1 MKKSLFAIAAVTAF
15 AGAAQAQSSVTVY
28 GILDVGFQSATS
40 KTSGVAN
47 AVGGAAGNNNA
58 INTVNTS
65 NTTGTTFGQSAE
77 TTSRIGF
84 RGTEDIGGGTS
95 AFFTL
100 ETTLAPASAIVSTWN
115 NRQTFLGLAQKGMGR
130 ASIGTQYTP
139 IHEAIGATSAGQQNN
154 MPGDVVYGANL
165 ANATNNAGTRL
176 PGQQE
181 FTYTNNNGGAASGP
195 NNYTNRVSNSIR
207 FASDNF
213 AGFVGKFIYAQNSQ
227 DTNAIS
233 PVPVAG
239 AQVNTGGYNNYTG
252 YGLGVDYSGVKKL
265 IASANYQTF
274 KANQFAITTAAAGA
288 TTGVSQVTTAAV
300 VSPTSGQGT
309 QANSIDTQMYLGAT
323 YDFGI
328 LKAYAQYINRKASA
342 TFDTNVYAK
351 RTAQQIGVRSFVT
364 PKIEPWASM
373 GTGKI
378 TNAYYVAPTANGG
391 IATQSAA
398 ANVFGWQL
406 GSNYW
411 LSKRTNL
418 YAIYGMTSTGNT
430 VYPQTA
436 NGNSA
441 NLNSVS
447 NSYSSY
453 AVGMRHTF

>member
-47 AVGGAAGNNNA
+47 AVGGAAGNNQA
-58 INTVNTS
+58 INTYNTGS
-65 NTTGTTFGQSAE
+65 TTGTTFGQSAE
-77 TTSRIGF
+77 TTSRLGF
-84 RGTEDIGGGTS
+84 RGTEDLGGGTS

-100 ETTLAPASAIVSTWN
+100 ETTLAPASANLSTWN
-115 NRQTFLGLAQKGMGR
+115 NRQAFLGLAQKGIGR
-130 ASIGTQYTP
+130 SSIGTQYTP
-139 IHEAIGATSAGQQNN
+139 IHEAIAVTSAGQQNN

-176 PGQQE
+176 PGQQD
-181 FTYTNNNGGAASGP
+181 FTYTNANGGAASGP

-213 AGFVGKFIYAQNSQ
+213 AGIVAKFIYAQNSQ
-227 DTNAIS
+227 DTNAIT
-233 PVPVAG
+233 PAAVAG
-239 AQVNTGGYNNYTG
+239 AQATTGGYNNYTG
-252 YGLGVDYSGVKKL
+252 YGVGVDYTGVKKL
-265 IASANYQTF
+265 IATANYQTF
-274 KANQFAITTAAAGA
+274 KANQYAITTAAATATNGA
-288 TTGVSQVTTAAV
+288 GQVTT
-300 VSPTSGQGT
+300 VSVASGTSGQGT
-309 QANSIDTQMYLGAT
+309 QANSVDNQMYLAAT

-342 TFDTNVYAK
+342 VTDGNVYAK

-364 PKIEPWASM
+364 PKIEPWASI

-378 TNAYYVAPTANGG
+378 TNSYYSAPTAAGQ
-391 IATQSAA
+391 IATQSAS

-418 YAIYGMTSTGNT
+418 YAIYGLTSTGNT
-430 VYPQTA
+430 VYPQAA

-453 AVGMRHTF
+453 ALGMRHTF

>member
-1 MKKSLFAIAAVTAF
+1 MKKSLFAIAAVGAF

-40 KTSGVAN
+40 KTAGVPN
-47 AVGGAAGNNNA
+47 AVAGAAGNNQA
-58 INTVNTS
+58 INTYNTGS
-65 NTTGTTFGQSAE
+65 TTGTTFGQSAE
-77 TTSRIGF
+77 TTSRLGF

-100 ETTLAPASAIVSTWN
+100 ETTLAPASANVSTWN
-115 NRQTFLGLAQKGMGR
+115 NRQAFLGLAQKGIGR

-139 IHEAIGATSAGQQNN
+139 IHEAIGVTSAGQQNN
-154 MPGDVVYGANL
+154 MPGDVIYGANL
-165 ANATNNAGTRL
+165 ANATNNAGSRL
-176 PGQQE
+176 PGQND
-181 FTYTNNNGGAASGP
+181 FTYTNNNGGATNGP

-207 FASDNF
+207 FASENV
-213 AGFVGKFIYAQNSQ
+213 AGFVGKAIYAQNSQ

-233 PVPVAG
+233 PTPVAG
-239 AQVNTGGYNNYTG
+239 AQANTGGYNNYTG
-252 YGLGVDYSGVKKL
+252 WGLGLDYTGVKKL

-274 KANQFAITTAAAGA
+274 KANQYAITTAAATATNGAGQA
-288 TTGVSQVTTAAV
+288 TTAMVA
-300 VSPTSGQGT
+300 SPTSGQGT
-309 QANSIDTQMYLGAT
+309 QQNSVDDQMYFGAT

-342 TFDTNVYAK
+342 ITDGNVYAK

-364 PKIEPWASM
+364 PKIEPWASV

-378 TNAYYVAPTANGG
+378 TNSYYSAPTAAAG
-391 IATQSAA
+391 IATQSAS
-398 ANVFGWQL
+398 ANIFGWQL

-418 YAIYGMTSTGNT
+418 YAIYGQSSVGNT

-436 NGNSA
+436 NGNTA

-447 NSYSSY
+447 NLYSSY
-453 AVGMRHTF
+453 AVGLRHTF